1 MYANPEKF
9 VEIGFTPVNYYNGLK
24 IGEKELWLMDKLYSS
39 PFGNLVLKRTFRP
52 DQGQGYEILTRIY
65 NRFSDQD

>member
-1 MYANPEKF
+1 
-9 VEIGFTPVNYYNGLK
+9 
-24 IGEKELWLMDKLYSS
+24 MDKLYSS

-65 NRFSDQD
+65 NRFSEQDQHPV